1 MQQSPPCYSCIA
13 RVGVSSHKM
22 GLTLRLVKVGV
33 FFLLL
38 ELHVN
43 VEEAESKPTLEKQ
56 EIVHKVEKKE

>member
-1 MQQSPPCYSCIA
+1 
-13 RVGVSSHKM
+13 M

-43 VEEAESKPTLEKQ
+43 VDEAESKPTLEKQ